1 MQVQQRPVRVVTD
14 SAADIPA
21 ELAREL
27 GITVIPLHVHMGSKT
42 YLDGVDLS
50 GPEFYREL
58 EATRSVTTTSLP
70 SLESFSEA
78 YRSLTRDGYGVVSV
92 HLSSKLSGTF
102 NAALMASTADGV
114 VSDLVCVAGWVAGRV
129 GCNRRRPPSKTPVP
143 ARPKTAGSSLSR
155 AICPP
160 TPSSPRCFTQLS
172 APHPWVR
179 IYL

>member
-1 MQVQQRPVRVVTD
+1 MHVQQRPVRVVTD

-92 HLSSKLSGTF
+92 HLSSKLSGTC

-114 VSDLVCVAGWVAGRV
+114 VSDLVCVVD
-129 GCNRRRPPSKTPVP
+129 
-143 ARPKTAGSSLSR
+143 SLSLSMGEGWA
-155 AICPP
+155 AIKAAEAARDGK
-160 TPSSPRCFTQLS
+160 SLEEVEAVAQS
-172 APHPWVR
+172 A
-179 IYL
+179 